1 MSTAVTLWVTPSTPV
16 DPHGH
21 HSLPSDLAS
30 LLAAAGQTWE
40 GALSRSG
47 DGPWRLN
54 LQIRGRDRFD
64 LGRQLESDVRGLG
77 YEADLHLG

>member
-1 MSTAVTLWVTPSTPV
+1 MSTSVVLWVTPSTPV
-16 DPHGH
+16 GPHGR

-30 LLAAAGQTWE
+30 LLAAFSQTWE

-47 DGPWRLN
+47 DGRWRFN

-64 LGRQLESDVRGLG
+64 LGRQIERDVRSLG
-77 YEADLHLG
+77 YEAELQLC